1 MACKYRKYTII
12 LRIENMKSR
21 YCTLYP
27 ALLTGLLL
35 FCISDYANVILM
47 SFKEFPIIENNERIV
62 KLHKKLSQPATAAK
76 QHLKALHN
84 RQLLSGIFGT
94 YAGYLNVS
102 DYYGNMVF
110 PRLHTPPVLNVII
123 TSKMTPIAMLGNTL
137 SHWELEEGTP
147 AAMYRYEQKVDEESK
162 LLYWDVKKVDLPENS
177 IIPSTNS
184 IVIVAKPQDIYIPEG
199 ITPTSS
205 STHLLLPDIY
215 VKKTISKRSTA
226 FYLLNLS
233 HFFGTLY
240 EKARAE
246 KKNMQLL
253 VYP

>member
-1 MACKYRKYTII
+1 
-12 LRIENMKSR
+12 MKNR
-21 YCTLYP
+21 YCTVFFAFLAALVLFSTAAYCDVI
-27 ALLTGLLL
+27 LLT
-35 FCISDYANVILM
+35 
-47 SFKEFPIIENNERIV
+47 FKEYPLAENQHRIE
-62 KLHKKLSQPATAAK
+62 KLQKKLSQPATAAK
-76 QHLKALHN
+76 QHLKAMHN

-110 PRLHTPPVLNVII
+110 PRLHTAPLVNVIV
-123 TSKMTPIAMLGNTL
+123 TSKMTPITMLGNTV

-147 AAMYRYEQKVDEESK
+147 AVMFQYEQKIDEESK
-162 LLYWDVKKVDLPENS
+162 IRYWDVTQKNLPDNA
-177 IIPSTNS
+177 IIPSTNT
-184 IVIVAKPQDIYIPEG
+184 ILIFAKPQDIYIPVG
-199 ITPTSS
+199 VTPTSS
-205 STHLLLPDIY
+205 ATHLLLPDIY
-215 VKKTISKRSTA
+215 VKKTISKRTTA

-240 EKARAE
+240 EKSRAQ